1 LGTGFICL
9 ITNFDHLGGLA
20 GETAGDKNQKNY
32 YMLQS
37 MTGFGS
43 ASFENDRLA
52 VTADVKTL
60 NSKFTDIFCR
70 MPKAYSDKEVEI
82 RNMLSKELGRGKV
95 ELMLTVVPKDAS
107 SAGTAIN
114 RAVVKAYFKD
124 LMETA
129 GELGFEAGNTEVLRM
144 ATMMPNAYYTDSLDE
159 DEAEAEWKLIQSTIQ
174 RAIEKCIEFRKQE
187 GEATKLK
194 FVEYIQHIDELLTK
208 VAEQDP
214 KRIPVI
220 RERLEKAISDWINN
234 DNFNKD
240 RFEQELIYYVEKY
253 DISEEK
259 VRLKNHLD
267 YFIKELEKGE
277 NGKRLNFIS
286 QEIGREVNTI
296 GSKANDAEIQRL
308 VVQMKDELEKI
319 KEQTMN
325 IV

>member
-1 LGTGFICL
+1 
-9 ITNFDHLGGLA
+9 
-20 GETAGDKNQKNY
+20 
-32 YMLQS
+32 MLQS

-43 ASFENDRLA
+43 ASFENDKVA
-52 VTADVKTL
+52 ITADVKTL

-70 MPKAYSDKEVEI
+70 MPKTFSDKEVEL
-82 RNMLSKELGRGKV
+82 RNLLSTELGRGKI
-95 ELMLTVVPKDAS
+95 ELSLNVVPKSEAG
-107 SAGTAIN
+107 AGTVVN
-114 RAVVKAYFKD
+114 RSLVKAYFKD

-129 GELGFEAGNTEVLRM
+129 AELGFEGSKTDVLRM
-144 ATMMPNAYYTDSLDE
+144 ATMMPNAYNSEAVNEEEAAE
-159 DEAEAEWKLIQSTIQ
+159 DWNNILNTVKV
-174 RAIEKCIEFRKQE
+174 AIDKCIEFRTQE
-187 GEATKLK
+187 GQATKVK
-194 FVEYIQHIDELLTK
+194 FEEYIANIGQFLDK

-220 RERLEKAISDWINN
+220 RERLQKAISDWEQNE
-234 DNFNKD
+234 NFNKD

-259 VRLKNHLD
+259 VRLGNHLK
-267 YFIKELEKGE
+267 YFVEELKKGG

-286 QEIGREVNTI
+286 QEIGREINTI
-296 GSKANDAEIQRL
+296 GSKANDAVIQKL